1 MKEAKTSNII
11 QQLERMGQDASLQA
25 TAEFEQIVNDSTLD
39 NELKQS
45 LLNKDVISLEKQ
57 LDVCPDIVCVLV
69 AHEEDEDDSI
79 DVESSP
85 LSIVA

>member
-11 QQLERMGQDASLQA
+11 QLLARMGQDASLQ
-25 TAEFEQIVNDSTLD
+25 TPAEFEQVIRESELS

-45 LLNKDVISLEKQ
+45 LINKYAISLEKQ
-57 LDVCPDIVCVLV
+57 LDVCPDVVCIMV
-69 AHEEDEDDSI
+69 AHDEEDEDSTGI
-79 DVESSP
+79 ESSP